1 MVVWG
6 DEHMPSQLLPLG
18 EEQGCTLVSS
28 GSVLLGEI
36 AAMLLPVLLGKAST
50 EGLVL
55 DQAALRR

>member
-1 MVVWG
+1 MVWG
-6 DEHMPSQLLPLG
+6 DERMPSQLLPLG
-18 EEQGCTLVSS
+18 EEQGCTSVSS

-36 AAMLLPVLLGKAST
+36 AAVLLPVLLGKAST